1 MDSKLILNVRRKDR
15 FCKIHAITEDN
26 GIVKYYTNTSNLF
39 DLRDGV
45 TMGIYKEIYHSTW
58 DEVWEFFSTYLD
70 IYRRTE
76 KVALSKSL
84 PDWLLLDPVY
94 ISPDLL
100 KWIIEEL
107 SDLNKKYN
115 LKEYEMGRIITW
127 VRYRKK

>member
-1 MDSKLILNVRRKDR
+1 M
-15 FCKIHAITEDN
+15 
-26 GIVKYYTNTSNLF
+26 KYYTNTSNLF

-45 TMGIYKEIYHSTW
+45 TMGIYKETYHSTW

-76 KVALSKSL
+76 KVALSKFL
-84 PDWLLLDPVY
+84 PDWLLLDPIY

-107 SDLNKKYN
+107 SELNKNYN
-115 LKEYEMGRIITW
+115 LKEYEMGRVITW